1 MTMKTIKIDVSSGI
15 PMELA
20 GVKVEFDT
28 RDENIKRIAGFESYI
43 DEKMKE
49 ANVKDY
55 SNQEV
60 TPEDVNTVIDNLG
73 IALKVVYDDFFEEGT
88 FDKIYANVGSS
99 IAMRAILTRAV
110 EKLAEYFEN
119 QAQEEA
125 ETQKE
130 KANSYLDAK
139 KKKNQRK

>member
-1 MTMKTIKIDVSSGI
+1 MTMKPIKIDVSSGI

-28 RDENIKRIAGFESYI
+28 TDENIKRIARFESYI
-43 DEKMKE
+43 DKKLKD

-55 SNQEV
+55 SDQKIA
-60 TPEDVNTVIDNLG
+60 PEDVAAVLDNQG
-73 IALKVVYDDFFEEGT
+73 VALKVVYDDFFKEGT

-99 IAMRAILTRAV
+99 IAMRAILTTAV

-119 QAQEEA
+119 QAQEEV

-130 KANSYLDAK
+130 KANTYLAAK

>member
-1 MTMKTIKIDVSSGI
+1 MTMKPIKIDVSSGI

-28 RDENIKRIAGFESYI
+28 TDENIKRIAKFESYI
-43 DEKMKE
+43 DKKLKD

-55 SNQEV
+55 SDQKIA
-60 TPEDVNTVIDNLG
+60 PEDVAAVLDNQG
-73 IALKVVYDDFFEEGT
+73 VALKVVYDDFFKEGT

-99 IAMRAILTRAV
+99 IAMRAILTTAV

-119 QAQEEA
+119 QAQEEV

-130 KANSYLDAK
+130 KANTYLAAK

>member
-1 MTMKTIKIDVSSGI
+1 MTMQPIKIDVSSGI

-28 RDENIKRIAGFESYI
+28 TDENIKRIARFESYI
-43 DEKMKE
+43 DKKLKD

-55 SNQEV
+55 SDQKIA
-60 TPEDVNTVIDNLG
+60 PEDVAAVLDNQG
-73 IALKVVYDDFFEEGT
+73 VALKVVYDDFFKEGT

-99 IAMRAILTRAV
+99 IAMRAILTTAV

-119 QAQEEA
+119 QAQEEV

-130 KANSYLDAK
+130 KANTYLAAK

>member
-1 MTMKTIKIDVSSGI
+1 MTMKPIKIDVSSGI

-28 RDENIKRIAGFESYI
+28 SDENIKRIARFESYI
-43 DEKMKE
+43 DKKLKD

-55 SNQEV
+55 SDQKIA
-60 TPEDVNTVIDNLG
+60 PEDVAAVLDNQG
-73 IALKVVYDDFFEEGT
+73 VALKVVYDDFFKEGT

-99 IAMRAILTRAV
+99 IAMRAILTTAV

-119 QAQEEA
+119 QAQEEV

-130 KANSYLDAK
+130 KANTYLAAK

>member
-1 MTMKTIKIDVSSGI
+1 MTMKPIKIDVSNGV

-20 GVKVEFDT
+20 GIKVEFDT
-28 RDENIKRIAGFESYI
+28 TDENIKRIAGFESYI
-43 DEKMKE
+43 DKKLKD

-55 SNQEV
+55 SDQEL
-60 TPEDVNTVIDNLG
+60 TTEDVSTVIDNMG
-73 IALKVVYDDFFEEGT
+73 VALKVVYDDFFKEGT

-99 IAMRAILTRAV
+99 IAMRVILTKAV

-119 QAQEEA
+119 QAQEEV

-130 KANSYLDAK
+130 KANTYLAAK